1 MSAHTDK
8 VRELKSLAADL
19 CDQCAQD
26 CRGRLRIMDSQIEA
40 HRALM
45 NQLDQKLATLEQAL
59 TQFRGLYRINMKLIN
74 LINAPGE
81 ALTENK

>member
-59 TQFRGLYRINMKLIN
+59 NQFRGLYRINMKLIN
-74 LINAPGE
+74 LIIAPGE